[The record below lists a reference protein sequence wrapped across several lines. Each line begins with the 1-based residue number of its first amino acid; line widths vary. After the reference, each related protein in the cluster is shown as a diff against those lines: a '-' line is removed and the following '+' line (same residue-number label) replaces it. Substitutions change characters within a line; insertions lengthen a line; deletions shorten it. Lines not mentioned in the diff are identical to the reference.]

1 MENKQYLTFCLH
13 DLQYGIDASLVQEIF
28 PLPELT
34 PITEAPTDMI
44 GILNLR
50 GQIVP
55 MMHLDLLQE
64 HPLKNCHI
72 SDNVIILKWD
82 NLQIGLVVHQ
92 VNKVLELNSEVIETE
107 PIHKLFGDVS
117 SDFIAGVAKVDL
129 GDIVLLKSK
138 TLIHQPDAV
147 LTLIWD
153 AQIQL
158 DVMAAAR
165 ISEVE
170 EQLEQYYSDKA
181 DLTPLAP
188 LPYQGMGESISPL
201 SNKAAP
207 LPSPRRGGLGR
218 GGEGLGERLTEQPG
232 EELQTLKTLPSFYD
246 LYCPNVTPEE
256 RAIFRARADDL
267 RQAIES
273 LKVTKEL
280 IPLAVIGFDN
290 EYFGL
295 DLELVQEF
303 INVGNLTPIPC
314 CPNHIVGNMNLRGEI
329 VTLVDIR
336 SVLNLPMKP
345 VSVGSP
351 VVVVQVDDIVAG
363 LPVDRVVEM
372 IDLNSTDMTPL
383 PETVSDFG
391 KHYLRGTALVQDKIL
406 KILDLPKIFTKGN
419 LAVNEEV

>member
-1 MENKQYLTFCLH
+1 MKNKQYLTFRLH
-13 DLQYGIDASLVQEIF
+13 DLQYGIEAALVQEIF

-34 PITEAPTDMI
+34 PIPEAPADMI

-50 GQIVP
+50 GQLVP

-64 HPLKNCHI
+64 HPSNNCYI
-72 SDNVIILKWD
+72 SDDVIILQWE
-82 NLQIGLVVHQ
+82 NLQIGIVVHQ
-92 VNKVLELNSEVIETE
+92 VNEVLELNTKLIETE
-107 PIHKLFGDVS
+107 PINELLGNVNTDLF
-117 SDFIAGVAKVDL
+117 AGVAKVDL

-138 TLIHQPDAV
+138 TLIQQPDAV
-147 LTLIWD
+147 LPLIWD

-158 DVMAAAR
+158 DVMAASP

-188 LPYQGMGESISPL
+188 LPYQGMGESISPV

-207 LPSPRRGGLGR
+207 LPFPRRGGKRR
-218 GGEGLGERLTEQPG
+218 GGEGLGERLTELPG
-232 EELQTLKTLPSFYD
+232 EELQTPKTLPSFYD
-246 LYCPNVTPEE
+246 LYCPNATPEE

-280 IPLAVIGFDN
+280 MPLAVIGFSN

-295 DLELVQEF
+295 DLELVREF
-303 INVGNLTPIPC
+303 TDIGNLTPIPC

-329 VTLVDIR
+329 ITLVDIR
-336 SVLNLPMKP
+336 NVLNLPTA
-345 VSVGSP
+345 SIRIGSQ

-363 LPVDRVVEM
+363 LPVDQVLEM
-372 IDLNSTDMTPL
+372 IYLNSADITPL
-383 PETVSDFG
+383 SGILSDFG
-391 KHYLRGTALVQDKIL
+391 EECIRGNAFFQEKIL
-406 KILDLPKIFTKGN
+406 KVLDLPKIFRQGE
-419 LAVNEEV
+419 LVVNEEA